1 MPACCSRCTYHHLL
15 SPPLPSPPL
24 PYCRGCGC
32 GCLTDPKCLP
42 CLLCLLV
49 SRVSG
54 RFKRTANDEMAN
66 GNAACPCNA
75 TALATKLGAGL
86 SVIPGLE
93 VEPVLANEVFTRA
106 SPAFVESLRAK
117 GHDFLDFS
125 VLGTDKR
132 RFRLGTYST
141 VQHSTV
147 RTRHPPPHRLPIHLT
162 CLLVVHYV
170 QYAMR
175 CLRCLSAC
183 AACSELR
190 RTQPSRLIS
199 LFGS

>member
-1 MPACCSRCTYHHLL
+1 MPACLPACLL
-15 SPPLPSPPL
+15 SALHTSSESALPSPPL

-49 SRVSG
+49 SRASG

-66 GNAACPCNA
+66 GNAACQCNA

-141 VQHSTV
+141 VQYAPGTQH
-147 RTRHPPPHRLPIHLT
+147 RPPALYIAP
-162 CLLVVHYV
+162 
-170 QYAMR
+170 
-175 CLRCLSAC
+175 AC
-183 AACSELR
+183 W
-190 RTQPSRLIS
+190 
-199 LFGS
+199 